1 METKK
6 NNSNSKIKALLALS
20 AISAALVFLTSIV
33 LHIDPLNMANSIV
46 DFATHHYFLMGFI
59 SLVTMALC
67 VKLYSSMDERID
79 RNYNNKNMIGYTRLK
94 KKKKTIQSIRE
105 QFFLKAQK
113 LKSRYV
119 EKDQIQGLQFS
130 NNEVLSNKEELIL
143 REQELQRAMTL
154 GNTLK
159 QKVKIFFK
167 DQKSNKYLET
177 TVWHANSNHVVLKGG
192 ITIPVNRIYKVEI

>member
-1 METKK
+1 MDTKK

-46 DFATHHYFLMGFI
+46 DFANHHYFLMGFI

-79 RNYNNKNMIGYTRLK
+79 RNYNNKNMVGYTRLK
-94 KKKKTIQSIRE
+94 KKKKTIKSIRE
-105 QFFLKAQK
+105 QFFLKTQK

-119 EKDQIQGLQFS
+119 DKDQIQGLQFS
-130 NNEVLSNKEELIL
+130 NNEVLSDKEEL
-143 REQELQRAMTL
+143 QSAMKL